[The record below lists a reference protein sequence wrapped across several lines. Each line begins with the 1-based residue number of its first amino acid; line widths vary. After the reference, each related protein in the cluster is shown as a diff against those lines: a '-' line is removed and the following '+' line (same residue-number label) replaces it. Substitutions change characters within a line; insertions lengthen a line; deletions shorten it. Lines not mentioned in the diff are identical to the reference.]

1 MGIGASTNSVVTVV
15 DERERYI
22 DQEANDKIVTG
33 PSMAARGGD
42 GEVEGVAEDRWGPD
56 EGGAQH
62 PGQA

>member
-33 PSMAARGGD
+33 PSMAARGGE
-42 GEVEGVAEDRWGPD
+42 GEVGGVAEDR
-56 EGGAQH
+56 
-62 PGQA
+62 